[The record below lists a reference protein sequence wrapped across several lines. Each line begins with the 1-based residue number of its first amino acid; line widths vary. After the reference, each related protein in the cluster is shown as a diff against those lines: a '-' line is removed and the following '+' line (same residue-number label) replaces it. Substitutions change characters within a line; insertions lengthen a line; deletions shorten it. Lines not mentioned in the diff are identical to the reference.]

1 MAIMTK
7 TGKRIYPSILLKGFL
22 SLCLLFASGLCYD
35 VFIKPEDNKL
45 GFVFFNASLGS
56 GRTYRLEANRTPI
69 YVRHLVRVDPRSGLI
84 VLRRT
89 LRCSASRLANLAPNP
104 FSFHVESR
112 SFRLSGS
119 DTESVVM
126 PLRVRFGHRTCP
138 RHQRSISKYSV
149 GENLVFLTVGSVQKK
164 TTKYAHKSSNPRL
177 KEKGKND
184 IIYFGNS
191 SEISACFMR
200 SQLIADLDRIIPS
213 DVVNKCEIH
222 YNQPSD
228 SRYAVEVFGSDLV
241 AREDFCENSETW
253 SVTFPFSLSC
263 PSVTN
268 DRSPEI
274 TKHVMHI
281 NFHLPGV
288 PFNIVSEKRSGR
300 SRRDNRKSDNKPPS
314 FDRTHYTV
322 SVPEEKEKG
331 YVVKTL
337 TAVDPEKDEVTYS
350 LHAVLDARSQNMFII
365 DSITGIVMTTTSLDR
380 EFMDVHY
387 LRITAVDNGIPQR
400 TGTTTLQINVKDEN
414 DHAPSFEQNMY
425 ETSIRESASVGST
438 VVTVRATDQDS
449 GSNAE
454 IEYSILNPSGVNDVF
469 KIDSKT
475 GIIVLKESLD
485 RETTSFYSLVIQA
498 TDLGLVSD
506 RKKSTTTVEI
516 TVLDDN
522 DNYPQFTEKS
532 YTVEALEDI
541 NWLNNPVIARVKAID
556 LDSGINAAVRYSLI
570 GGNTQ
575 GHFVI
580 DSLSGEITIVSPL
593 DYESA
598 RSYRLVVRA
607 QDGGSPAKSNTTQV
621 LVKIKDVNDNDPKF
635 FTSLFQESVM
645 ENVPV
650 GHSIVRVQAYDA
662 DDGNNSLI
670 SYSIQS
676 NRFINM
682 PMMINKDT
690 GWIVTTRVLDRE
702 ENSLYDFVILASD
715 HGSPVRSATASVII
729 RVQDINDND
738 PVFEPKIY
746 SASVSEVDPPGT
758 PVISVT
764 ATDKDEDPRIIYQIT
779 NGNMRGRFNI
789 ISQNRQGLISVAQ
802 PLDYRL
808 EKKFV
813 LTVTATDSGG
823 RQDTATVYINITD
836 ANTHRPIFEHTPY
849 TASVPEDSPV
859 GTTVLVVEASD
870 GDVGENSRITY
881 TMDDEVPEFR
891 IDPATGALVT
901 TKLLNREEMAG
912 YTIVVTAMDNGS
924 PPLSDTTNVEI
935 EISDVNDNPPSFDPS
950 SYVSAVSEDALVGTS
965 VLQIFA
971 TDKDLGLNGQIR
983 YSFSGGDN
991 GDGAFRVD
999 PTSGII
1005 RTNRMLDRE
1014 STALY
1019 NLMAYAVDRGS
1030 PPLSTSVTITIYVE
1044 DVNDNPPRFESDK
1057 LILTVPEN
1065 SPVGW
1070 TVGEIKAFDPDEG
1083 PNAEVQY
1090 SIVGGPDADSF
1101 SLVSRP
1107 GEAAELMTRVELDY
1121 ESSVKTYNVIVRAS
1135 SPPLRNDVDVEI
1147 QVTDVNDN
1155 APILKDFTI
1164 MFNNYKNYFPVG
1176 PIGKVPAFDAD
1187 VTDRLKY
1194 KIASGNNAN
1203 LLILNETTGEI
1214 KLSPSLNT
1222 NVPIHAVMEVSV
1234 YGKSYFKFQ
1243 YSKIVDRSFILFF
1256 N

>member
-1 MAIMTK
+1 MAVARELS
-7 TGKRIYPSILLKGFL
+7 KRILPSTMLHGLFVVCVLL
-22 SLCLLFASGLCYD
+22 ATGLCYD
-35 VFIKPEDNKL
+35 VFIKPDDNKL
-45 GFVFFNASLGS
+45 GYVFFNASLGA
-56 GRTYRLEANRTPI
+56 GRTYRLEANRTPV
-69 YVRHLVRVDPRSGLI
+69 YVRHLVRVDPRSGVI

-89 LRCSASRLANLAPNP
+89 LRCSTSRLANLAPNP
-104 FSFHVESR
+104 FIFHVESR

-119 DTESVVM
+119 DTESVIM
-126 PLRVRFGHRTCP
+126 PIRVRFGHRTCP
-138 RHQRSISKYSV
+138 RHQRSNVKYFV

-164 TTKYAHKSSNPRL
+164 ATKYNRKNSNPRL

-191 SEISACFMR
+191 SEIAACFMR

-213 DVVNKCEIH
+213 DVLNRCEIH

-241 AREDFCENSETW
+241 AREDFCESSDTW

-263 PSVTN
+263 PSFSK

-274 TKHVMHI
+274 TKHTMEI

-288 PFNIVSEKRSGR
+288 PFQIAPEKRSGR
-300 SRRDNRKSDNKPPS
+300 GRRDNRKAENKAPY
-314 FDRTHYTV
+314 FDRAHYIV
-322 SVPEEKEKG
+322 SVPEEKDKG
-331 YVVKTL
+331 YVVTTM
-337 TAVDPEKDEVTYS
+337 TATDPEKDEVTYS

-365 DSITGIVMTTTSLDR
+365 DSVTGIVMTTASLDR

-400 TGTTTLQINVKDEN
+400 TGTTTLQINVNDEN

-425 ETSIRESASVGST
+425 ESSIRESASVGST

-449 GSNAE
+449 GSNSD

-469 KIDSKT
+469 RIDSKT
-475 GIIVLKESLD
+475 GIITTKESLD

-498 TDLGLVSD
+498 SDLGLVVD
-506 RKKSTTTVEI
+506 RKTSTTTVEI

-532 YTVEALEDI
+532 YTVEVLEDI
-541 NWLNNPVIARVKAID
+541 NWLSNPVIAKVKAFD
-556 LDSGINAAVRYSLI
+556 LDSAINAAVRYSLI

-580 DSLSGEITIVSPL
+580 DSLSGEITVVSPL

-607 QDGGSPAKSNTTQV
+607 QDGGSPARSNTTQV

-635 FTSLFQESVM
+635 YTSLFQESVM
-645 ENVPV
+645 ENVPI

-670 SYSIQS
+670 SYSIQG
-676 NRFINM
+676 NRYPNM
-682 PMMINKDT
+682 PMTINKDT

-702 ENSLYDFVILASD
+702 ENSMYDFTVLASD

-746 SASVSEVDPPGT
+746 GASISEIDPPGT

-808 EKKFV
+808 EKRFV

-823 RQDTATVYINITD
+823 RFDTATVYINITD

-849 TASVPEDSPV
+849 TASVPEDSPI

-881 TMDDEVPEFR
+881 AMDDEVPEFR

-912 YTIVVTAMDNGS
+912 YTIVITAMDNGS
-924 PPLSDTTNVEI
+924 PPLADTTNVEI
-935 EISDVNDNPPSFDPS
+935 EVSDVNDNPPSFDPNT
-950 SYVSAVSEDALVGTS
+950 YVSAVSEDALVGTS

-983 YSFSGGDN
+983 YSFSGGNN

-1014 STALY
+1014 SVALY
-1019 NLMAYAVDRGS
+1019 NLVAYAVDRGS
-1030 PPLSTSVTITIYVE
+1030 PALSTSVTITIYVE

-1057 LILTVPEN
+1057 LKLSIPEN

-1083 PNAEVQY
+1083 PNAEIQY
-1090 SIVGGPDADSF
+1090 SIVGGPDADAF

-1107 GEAAELMTRVELDY
+1107 GEPAELTTRIELDY

-1147 QVTDVNDN
+1147 HVTDVNDN
-1155 APILKDFTI
+1155 APVLKDFTI

-1203 LLILNETTGEI
+1203 LLLLNETSGEI

-1234 YGKSYFKFQ
+1234 YGK
-1243 YSKIVDRSFILFF
+1243 
-1256 N
+1256 